1 MKLNYFSSA
10 VFVTQFEFNRISDF
24 NEIENEIKWVIEK
37 LSLNKVYLET
47 HRSGV
52 FTEKEKLMQAKALFE
67 KYGVKVA
74 GGITTTEPAIKENE
88 LFSTL
93 CYSNKHML
101 DNLKRVVRYTSELFD
116 EYIID
121 DFYFTHCKCDLCI
134 EKKGTRSWIEYR
146 LETLKDVAENIIIKE
161 SKAVNKNVKVILK
174 YPNWY
179 DHHHKAGYNL
189 EMATNLFDGIYTG
202 TETRDPFYSQQNL
215 QRYCSYFLMRYLEN
229 TKPGANLGGW
239 FDTLDCS
246 YNLNSVV
253 QQANL
258 TLFSKAK
265 ESTVFSIGALL
276 RDDAIFAPLLGFAY
290 EKFDRIAPLLGNPKG
305 IATYKP
311 FHSSGEDF
319 IHGYLGMLGIPFEP
333 VPYFPEHEKT
343 LFLSEAAVK
352 DPEIL
357 SKVKK
362 YLSAGNTLFI
372 TSGFV
377 RALNGKG
384 IEDIVDVYV
393 TQNKALVN
401 TYGLDWNLCAYDRY
415 YQSKEE
421 IMFTQID
428 FGTND
433 TKNSIAGIKNN
444 KSYPILLETEYSKGK
459 VYVLNI
465 PDEYGALLHMPKEI
479 TDQIRRLLMNDFSF
493 NVNGSTPFGL
503 FAYDNNT
510 FIIHSFADSSNYYE
524 IILNSGYNK
533 LTDVATGQIYEGV
546 LQDNKMKYEI
556 NIKPS
561 YYKVLRAEKE

>member
-1 MKLNYFSSA
+1 MKLNNFGSA
-10 VFVTQFEFNRISDF
+10 VFVTQFEFNAIPDF
-24 NEIENEIKWVIEK
+24 KAVEQQIKWVIEK
-37 LSLNKVYLET
+37 LNLSKVYIET
-47 HRSGV
+47 YRSGI
-52 FTEKEKLMQAKALFE
+52 FTDKEKLMQAKAIFE
-67 KYGVKVA
+67 KYGVKVS
-74 GGITTTEPAIKENE
+74 GGITTTETSYKENE

-93 CYSNKHML
+93 CYSNKQML

-134 EKKGTRSWIEYR
+134 EKKGERSWSDYR
-146 LETLKDVAENIIIKE
+146 LETLRDVAENIIIKE

-189 EMATNLFDGIYTG
+189 EMATQLFDGIYTG

-215 QRYCSYFLMRYLEN
+215 QRYTSYFLMRYLEN
-229 TKPGANLGGW
+229 IKPEANLGGW

-246 YNLNSVV
+246 YNLNSVM

-276 RDDAIFAPLLGFAY
+276 RDDAIFAPLLGYAY
-290 EKFDRIAPLLGNPKG
+290 EQFDRVAPFLGNPKG

-319 IHGYLGMLGIPFEP
+319 IHSYLGMLGIPFEP
-333 VPYFPEHEKT
+333 TPYFPEHEKT
-343 LFLSEAAVK
+343 LFLSESASK
-352 DPEIL
+352 DPDIL

-362 YLSAGNTLFI
+362 YLTAGNTLFI

-384 IEDIVDVYV
+384 IEDIADICV
-393 TQNKALVN
+393 TQNKAVVN
-401 TYGLDWNLCAYDRY
+401 TFGLDWNLCAYDRY
-415 YQSKEE
+415 YESKEE

-433 TKNSIAGIKNN
+433 TKNSISGIKNN
-444 KSYPILLETEYSKGK
+444 KSYPILLETEYSNGT
-459 VYVLNI
+459 VYILNI
-465 PDEYGALLHMPKEI
+465 PDEYGALVHLPREV
-479 TDQIRRLLMNDFSF
+479 TDQIRRLLLKDFF
-493 NVNGSTPFGL
+493 VNANGGIPFGL

-510 FIIHSFADSSNYYE
+510 FIIHSFSDRSSYYE
-524 IILNSGYNK
+524 IVLAPGYNK
-533 LTDVATGQIYEGV
+533 LTDVATGKEYKGV
-546 LQDNKMKYEI
+546 LQDNKMKYEL